1 MANVLGREIKQ
12 GERVVVRDDIYD
24 DATHVFICEHGF
36 GLHMFTGSTAIVGR
50 WESNGAH
57 GRISGT
63 FIDVEKTNAIP
74 DAERMS
80 S

>member
-1 MANVLGREIKQ
+1 MANALNREISR

-24 DATHVFICEHGF
+24 DKTHVFICQDGF
-36 GLHMFTGSTAIVGR
+36 GLHSFTGSTGIMGR
-50 WESNGAH
+50 WESTGAA